1 MGDLLEEIF
10 GDAMLYRPPEGAGTK
25 EEWPSPNQ
33 LKGKVVI
40 RDKLKHKQDSAKKG
54 DSGKKKKAN
63 KHSDKENPAVLKT
76 SKTLAPELHSSIM
89 DNEDDED
96 SEEEDDATVEES
108 NAADKLKNLVAVGNA
123 KFHGFDEAHKWLGV
137 KSCSWNE
144 KKVEKMVK
152 KASANDSEYK
162 DLLAFTKKHLLRC
175 YPGGLRVLS
184 DNADPN
190 AAWSV
195 GASLVALNF
204 QGMDRPIFMNRGKFA
219 ENGGAGY
226 VKKPKF
232 LLEGK
237 KSGALPKKISF
248 NILVGS
254 GWEAFKNADL
264 VGAPDT
270 YVKVSICGKNGS
282 SGQTKVFSEA
292 RVGPKAQPIWNE
304 KIELE
309 SKCPELDLVLF
320 EIFDQDPDADDLLG
334 YYCCSVES
342 LQKGLKCVP
351 LYDMY
356 GHHCMYTGKKRP
368 ELFGECASILVECSY

>member
-1 MGDLLEEIF
+1 
-10 GDAMLYRPPEGAGTK
+10 
-25 EEWPSPNQ
+25 
-33 LKGKVVI
+33 
-40 RDKLKHKQDSAKKG
+40 LKHKQDSAKN
-54 DSGKKKKAN
+54 SGSEKKKKTN

-76 SKTLAPELHSSIM
+76 SKTLAPELHASMM
-89 DNEDDED
+89 DNEEEEE
-96 SEEEDDATVEES
+96 SEEEEDVVEES
-108 NAADKLKNLVAVGNA
+108 NVADKLKNVVAIGNA
-123 KFHGFDEAHKWLGV
+123 KFHGYDEAEKWLGV
-137 KSCSWNE
+137 KSCSWSE
-144 KKVEKMVK
+144 KKVEKMIK
-152 KASANDSEYK
+152 KAMASDSEYK
-162 DLLAFTKKHLLRC
+162 ELLAFTKKHLLRC

-204 QGMDRPIFMNRGKFA
+204 QGMDRPVFMNRGKFA
-219 ENGGAGY
+219 NNGGAGY

-232 LLEGK
+232 LLDGK
-237 KSGALPKKISF
+237 KSGASPKKLSF
-248 NILVGS
+248 NILAGS

-270 YVKVSICGKNGS
+270 YVKISICGREGS
-282 SGQTKVFSEA
+282 SAQTKVFSEA
-292 RVGPKAQPIWNE
+292 RVGPNAQPVWNE

-309 SKCPELDLVLF
+309 SECPELDLVLF
-320 EIFDQDPDADDLLG
+320 EVFDQDPDADDLLG
-334 YYCCSVES
+334 YYCCSVEN